1 MKSVYPIP
9 QRMLHFPLVV
19 VLAVALATVPTGIAR
34 AGLVSTEEV
43 IGQQD
48 SAAERALVGDF
59 LARQDVV
66 RQMIEMGIDPAEAAR
81 RADSMT
87 AGEARLVSRNIE
99 ALPAGQ
105 AKRGISVVLVLLLVI
120 LLILVI

>member
-1 MKSVYPIP
+1 MNGVYPMP
-9 QRMLHFPLVV
+9 QRMLHFLLVV
-19 VLAVALATVPTGIAR
+19 ALALALATVPAGFAR

-43 IGQQD
+43 IAQRD
-48 SAAERALVGDF
+48 SAAERARVESF

-66 RQMIEMGIDPAEAAR
+66 RQMIEMGVDPAEAAR
-81 RADSMT
+81 RAGSMT

-105 AKRGISVVLVLLLVI
+105 AKRGVSVVLVLLLVI

>member
-1 MKSVYPIP
+1 MNAVYPMSRRILP
-9 QRMLHFPLVV
+9 
-19 VLAVALATVPTGIAR
+19 VLLALATAPAGMAR
-34 AGLVSTEEV
+34 AGLISTDEV
-43 IGQQD
+43 IGQQ
-48 SAAERALVGDF
+48 ERARVEGF

-66 RQMIEMGIDPAEAAR
+66 RQMIEMGVDPAEAAR
-81 RADSMT
+81 RAGSMT

>member
-1 MKSVYPIP
+1 MNKGYLAPARV
-9 QRMLHFPLVV
+9 LHFL
-19 VLAVALATVPTGIAR
+19 LAVALATVPAGIAR

-48 SAAERALVGDF
+48 SAAERARVDGF

-105 AKRGISVVLVLLLVI
+105 AKRGVSVVLVLLLVI